1 MNLIY
6 IITLVVRILDDIK
19 LIHNQNDK
27 IYNRVHKIILKNIKN
42 SNKLLILFF
51 CFLNR
56 NYFKIFSIF
65 YCIFCLIQYWQFY
78 PKLK

>member
-42 SNKLLILFF
+42 SNKLLNLFF
-51 CFLNR
+51 YLLN
-56 NYFKIFSIF
+56 SIF
-65 YCIFCLIQYWQFY
+65 NE
-78 PKLK
+78 K